1 MNASIKTSTNR
12 WAALAPKTPKKS
24 KPKESEQ
31 ASGFD
36 KEWNSVKNA
45 MLYYKVDEET
55 ALAIVRSVNDQNQL
69 TANTPSQGT
78 ASTPSRWLQ
87 AAQKGVSGLTPQ

>member
-1 MNASIKTSTNR
+1 MNAPIKTSNP
-12 WAALAPKTPKKS
+12 WATLASETKES
-24 KPKESEQ
+24 KPKESEK

-36 KEWNSVKNA
+36 QESYSVMHA
-45 MLYYKVDEET
+45 MMLYKVDEET
-55 ALAIVRSVNDQNQL
+55 ALAIVRSIKDQNQL

-87 AAQKGVSGLTPQ
+87 AAQKGVSGSTPK

>member
-1 MNASIKTSTNR
+1 MKPSIKTSNP
-12 WAALAPKTPKKS
+12 WAALAPETKKS
-24 KPKESEQ
+24 KPKESEK

-36 KEWNSVKNA
+36 QELNSVMHA
-45 MLYYKVDEET
+45 MMLYKVDEET

-78 ASTPSRWLQ
+78 ANTPSRWLQ
-87 AAQKGVSGLTPQ
+87 AAQKGVSGSTPK

>member
-1 MNASIKTSTNR
+1 MIATTKTSTNP
-12 WAALAPKTPKKS
+12 WAALAPKTPKES
-24 KPKESEQ
+24 KPKKSEQ

-36 KEWNSVKNA
+36 QEWEGVKHA
-45 MLYYKVDEET
+45 MLYHKVDQET

-78 ASTPSRWLQ
+78 ASTPSPWLQ
-87 AAQKGVSGLTPQ
+87 ATKKGVSGFTPK

>member
-1 MNASIKTSTNR
+1 MSATTKTSINP
-12 WAALAPKTPKKS
+12 WAALAPKTPKES

-36 KEWNSVKNA
+36 QEWNSVKNA

-55 ALAIVRSVNDQNQL
+55 ALAIVRSINDQNQL

-87 AAQKGVSGLTPQ
+87 AAQKGVSGSTPK